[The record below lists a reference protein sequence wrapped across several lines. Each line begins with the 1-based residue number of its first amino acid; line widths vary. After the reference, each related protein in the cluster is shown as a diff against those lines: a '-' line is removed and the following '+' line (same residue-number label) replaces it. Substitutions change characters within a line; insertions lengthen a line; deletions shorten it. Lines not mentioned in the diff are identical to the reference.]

1 MLRNVL
7 AGLALE
13 TKLIRL
19 QRQLQDKGWET
30 QPHAPAGQPNGGE
43 WVQGPGGGRWA
54 SIHEDQPSGPSPQDP
69 PPLPEATTLEDGT
82 RVLSVR
88 IHTGRKP
95 FDEQHTVI
103 APDGESRIF
112 ETSGETQTIRD
123 GQTGDVLSR
132 STLTATDLVSEPLVQ
147 PAFLPAVPLAI
158 EGALAAIQSARTLEL
173 ALSLL
178 TVLSARKNGFGA
190 ALGLTAHEYAID
202 ENPQVNMAIWV
213 GPIGQ
218 QALNG
223 ACPRNGEVLAMT
235 NDVAKAV
242 RASGNYLNAT
252 DFGNKVHIEIKRRVD
267 LHNDQDFKA
276 EILLDPSGIRP
287 NARNPGSVRLDLLE
301 NVRISQTVCIY
312 DYKTG
317 NGEISMARA
326 RRSPDRQ
333 RSSVEPQSGQRKAA
347 AAASVPTTAAI
358 SVRAPS
364 TASGT
369 RNGTVPPLAA

>member
-1 MLRNVL
+1 MPEESPAHSDSIVLRNIL

-19 QRQLQDKGWET
+19 QRQLHAKGWET
-30 QPHAPAGQPNGGE
+30 QPRAPAGQPNGGE
-43 WVQGPGGGRWA
+43 WVQAPSGGHWA
-54 SIHEDQPSGPSPQDP
+54 SLHEDRTSGPPPQDP
-69 PPLPEATTLEDGT
+69 PPLAESATLEDGT
-82 RVLSVR
+82 RVLSIR
-88 IHTGRKP
+88 IHAGRKP

-112 ETSGETQTIRD
+112 ETFGATQTILD

-132 STLTATDLVSEPLVQ
+132 STFTATDLVSEPLVQ

-178 TVLSARKNGFGA
+178 TVLPARKSSFGA

-202 ENPQVNMAIWV
+202 ASSQANMVIWV

-218 QALNG
+218 QALDG

-235 NDVAKAV
+235 NDVAKAI
-242 RASGNYLNAT
+242 RASGSYLNAT

-267 LHNDQDFKA
+267 LQKDQDFKA
-276 EILLDPSGIRP
+276 EILLDPSGIGP
-287 NARNPGSVRLDLLE
+287 NARNPGNVRLDLLE
-301 NVRISQTVCIY
+301 NVRASQTVCIY

-326 RRSPDRQ
+326 AQ
-333 RSSVEPQSGQRKAA
+333 LVAA
-347 AAASVPTTAAI
+347 AAKSYPGLRRI
-358 SVRAPS
+358 IIIQVRPE
-364 TASGT
+364 
-369 RNGTVPPLAA
+369 L

>member
-19 QRQLQDKGWET
+19 QRPLQDKGWET

-54 SIHEDQPSGPSPQDP
+54 SLHEDQPGGPSPQDP
-69 PPLPEATTLEDGT
+69 PPLPQATTLEDGT
-82 RVLSVR
+82 RVLLIR
-88 IHTGRKP
+88 IHAGRKP

-103 APDGESRIF
+103 APDGESQIF

-158 EGALAAIQSARTLEL
+158 EGALAASQSARTLEL
-173 ALSLL
+173 ALALL

-202 ENPQVNMAIWV
+202 ENSQANMAIWV

-242 RASGNYLNAT
+242 RASGNYLNAR

-267 LHNDQDFKA
+267 LHNEQDFKA

-287 NARNPGSVRLDLLE
+287 NARNPGNVRPDLLE

-326 RRSPDRQ
+326 AQP
-333 RSSVEPQSGQRKAA
+333 VAA
-347 AAASVPTTAAI
+347 AAKPYPGLRRI
-358 SVRAPS
+358 IIIQVRPE
-364 TASGT
+364 
-369 RNGTVPPLAA
+369 L